1 MTYEMISMDKP
12 FLIVDYVSRTFKS
25 DSQELRV
32 LDQFYYQFY
41 LGKKYC
47 IVGKSGVG
55 KTTLANIIGMFDFGF
70 QGDCLIDDDSYKHLL
85 EKERLQYRNQNF
97 GYIFQDLQLLENK
110 TVFYNLELPLIYLN
124 RNKNQRKVA
133 IQEVLK
139 KVGLESKIKT
149 KSKFLSGGE
158 RQRIAIARA
167 VINNPKILIA
177 DEITSALDDE
187 TVDIIMQYILNI
199 LEKDSIFICVTHDSR
214 IMKYFD
220 EIIQME

>member
-1 MTYEMISMDKP
+1 M
-12 FLIVDYVSRTFKS
+12 L
-25 DSQELRV
+25 
-32 LDQFYYQFY
+32 
-41 LGKKYC
+41 
-47 IVGKSGVG
+47 
-55 KTTLANIIGMFDFGF
+55 DFGF
-70 QGDCLIDDDSYKHLL
+70 QGDCLIDGDSYKHLL